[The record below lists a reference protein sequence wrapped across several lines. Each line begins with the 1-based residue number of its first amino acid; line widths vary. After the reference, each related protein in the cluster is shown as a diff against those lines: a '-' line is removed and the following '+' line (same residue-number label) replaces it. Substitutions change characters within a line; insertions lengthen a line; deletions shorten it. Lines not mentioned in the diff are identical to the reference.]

1 MSIAGVETCIEV
13 PSWKL
18 CFDIGKC
25 PDSAT
30 RWGTVLFTHGHADH
44 IGGVVHHVGTRE
56 MRKQKA
62 PRYLLPKEYAANFDR
77 LMDAWRALDH
87 AALECEVVP
96 VAPGD
101 RIDLGKGR
109 SAHVFRSV
117 HRVPTCGYAIEES
130 RRHLKPEWVGRGDEA
145 IRAARAAGIAVHDDD
160 PSVELVFCGDTT
172 IHVVEREA
180 IVRKARRL
188 ILEATFLDDRVSR
201 DWARRSG
208 HVHLEDIVER
218 ADLFEN
224 EAILLTHFSQ
234 RYSPRE
240 IREIVAKRL
249 PASLKGRVQV
259 LTDAS

>member
-44 IGGVVHHVGTRE
+44 LGGVVHHVGTRE
-56 MRKQKA
+56 MRKQKP
-62 PRYLLPKEYAANFDR
+62 PRYLIPREYATHFGA
-77 LMDAWRALDH
+77 LMDAWRRLDH
-87 AALECEVVP
+87 SELACEVVP

-101 RIDLGKGR
+101 RIPLGKTR
-109 SAHVFRSV
+109 TARVFRSI
-117 HRVPTCGYAIEES
+117 HRVPTCGYAIEEA
-130 RRHLKPEWVGRGDEA
+130 RERLKPEWAGRPGEE
-145 IRAARAAGIAVHDDD
+145 IGAAKRAGIEIHVSD
-160 PSVELVFCGDTT
+160 PLVELVFCGDTT
-172 IHVVEREA
+172 IDVVERESV
-180 IVRKARRL
+180 VRTARRL
-188 ILEATFLDDRVSR
+188 ILETTFIDDRVSR
-201 DWARRSG
+201 EWTRRSG
-208 HVHLEDIVER
+208 HVHLDDILER

-240 IREIVAKRL
+240 IRETVGSRL
-249 PASLKGRVQV
+249 PAVLQGRVQV
-259 LTDAS
+259 LTGP